1 MINLK
6 DPKYYNNREISWLQF
21 NTRVLKQAQDESQP
35 LLERLKFLAIY
46 GTNLDEFYMIRVA
59 GLKKLFSAGV
69 MVSGADR
76 LTPMQ
81 QLREIRKYL
90 HQELQVVEY
99 TLSEIFKKLEKEGI
113 FVRSFSEV
121 NQQQKYQLNRYFTE
135 QIYPVIVPIAVDATH
150 PFPHLNNLSFGLI
163 VKLKDLDNQ
172 EVERNGIV
180 RIPRVLPRF
189 IELENGIYVPIESV
203 VAEHISD
210 LFPGYTLQ
218 NHVPFRV
225 TRNADI
231 TIEEEEADD
240 FMEILEEGLR
250 LRKKGELVRLELG
263 QESNPDLL
271 NFFNRHTNIYKDD
284 IYRFSSILNLGSL
297 WQIVGSKDFAHL
309 TTPPFKP
316 RLLPPFDSNENI
328 FSILDKQDALLYH
341 PYESFEPVV
350 KLIQT
355 AAKDPDVVSIK
366 MTLYRSGTNSP
377 IVNALMQ
384 AAEMG
389 KQVTTMVELKARFD
403 EENNLIWAKA
413 LENAGAHVIYGIP
426 GFKVHAKA
434 TLITRRVDNGLK
446 QYAHLATG
454 NYNPQTAK
462 IYTDTSYMT
471 SNVEITNDLTR
482 FFHFLTGFS
491 KKGKLNKL
499 YMSPT
504 QIKPKILSMIQN
516 EAKKGSEGQI
526 IAKVNSL
533 VDEDVIR
540 GLYKASQAGVKIEL
554 IVRGIC
560 CLKPGIAGVSDNIR
574 VTSVIGKYLE
584 HARVFYFKHAT
595 PKLFI
600 SSADWMPRNLVR
612 RIELLSGIDD
622 SASADKLLNMLQL
635 QVSDNVLAHELQSD
649 GSYHRVKSEKSKIIN
664 NQKLFESHANKVYKS
679 IKKETPNYVQNL
691 ATRLFKES

>member
-6 DPKYYNNREISWLQF
+6 DPKLYNNRELSWLQF

-76 LTPMQ
+76 LTPLQ

-99 TLSEIFKKLEKEGI
+99 TLTDIFKKLQKEGI
-113 FVRSFSEV
+113 FVKSYDEV
-121 NQQQKYQLNRYFTE
+121 SSQQKHELNRYFTE

-163 VKLKDLDNQ
+163 VKLKDLDNDAI
-172 EVERNGIV
+172 ERNGIV

-189 IELENGIYVPIESV
+189 VELENGIYVPIESV

-210 LFPGYTLQ
+210 LFPGYKLQ
-218 NHVPFRV
+218 NHVAFRV

-231 TIEEEEADD
+231 EIEEEEADD

-263 QESNPDLL
+263 QETNPDLL
-271 NFFNRHTNIYKDD
+271 NFFNRHTNIFKDD
-284 IYRFSSILNLGSL
+284 IYRLSSILNLGSL
-297 WQIVGSKDFAHL
+297 WQIVGNKDFAHL

-328 FSILDKQDALLYH
+328 FSAIDKQDALLYH
-341 PYESFEPVV
+341 PYESFEPIV

-355 AAKDPDVVSIK
+355 ASKDPEVVSIK

-384 AAEMG
+384 AAESG

-403 EENNLIWAKA
+403 EENNLIPRH
-413 LENAGAHVIYGIP
+413 LRYP
-426 GFKVHAKA
+426 G
-434 TLITRRVDNGLK
+434 
-446 QYAHLATG
+446 
-454 NYNPQTAK
+454 
-462 IYTDTSYMT
+462 
-471 SNVEITNDLTR
+471 
-482 FFHFLTGFS
+482 
-491 KKGKLNKL
+491 
-499 YMSPT
+499 
-504 QIKPKILSMIQN
+504 
-516 EAKKGSEGQI
+516 
-526 IAKVNSL
+526 
-533 VDEDVIR
+533 
-540 GLYKASQAGVKIEL
+540 
-554 IVRGIC
+554 
-560 CLKPGIAGVSDNIR
+560 
-574 VTSVIGKYLE
+574 
-584 HARVFYFKHAT
+584 
-595 PKLFI
+595 
-600 SSADWMPRNLVR
+600 
-612 RIELLSGIDD
+612 
-622 SASADKLLNMLQL
+622 LQGPC
-635 QVSDNVLAHELQSD
+635 QSD
-649 GSYHRVKSEKSKIIN
+649 THHPPCRR
-664 NQKLFESHANKVYKS
+664 
-679 IKKETPNYVQNL
+679 ETQAVCSPCY
-691 ATRLFKES
+691 R